1 MLKEQ
6 IDQSKCT
13 LPGPWDAFSEKWRGR
28 EMSRKR
34 PDGKVDLV
42 QQKEKI
48 LRNKVSMA
56 VRSLLT
62 IRDKKIREIL
72 KDRNE
77 MKNAQQIVQSRQEY
91 H

>member
-1 MLKEQ
+1 
-6 IDQSKCT
+6 
-13 LPGPWDAFSEKWRGR
+13 
-28 EMSRKR
+28 MSRKR
-34 PDGKVDLV
+34 PGGKVDLV

-48 LRNKVSMA
+48 LRNRVSMA

>member
-1 MLKEQ
+1 
-6 IDQSKCT
+6 
-13 LPGPWDAFSEKWRGR
+13 
-28 EMSRKR
+28 MSRKR

-42 QQKEKI
+42 QQKDKI
-48 LRNKVSMA
+48 LKNKVSMA

>member
-1 MLKEQ
+1 
-6 IDQSKCT
+6 
-13 LPGPWDAFSEKWRGR
+13 
-28 EMSRKR
+28 MSRKR
-34 PDGKVDLV
+34 PDCKVDLV

-48 LRNKVSMA
+48 LRNKVSIA

-72 KDRNE
+72 RDRNE

-91 H
+91 IKKCFKKEEDGTNLDVNR

>member
-1 MLKEQ
+1 
-6 IDQSKCT
+6 
-13 LPGPWDAFSEKWRGR
+13 
-28 EMSRKR
+28 MSRKR
-34 PDGKVDLV
+34 RDGKVDLV

-72 KDRNE
+72 RDRNE

>member
-1 MLKEQ
+1 
-6 IDQSKCT
+6 
-13 LPGPWDAFSEKWRGR
+13 
-28 EMSRKR
+28 MSRKR

-42 QQKEKI
+42 QEKEKI

-62 IRDKKIREIL
+62 IRDKEIREIL
-72 KDRNE
+72 RDRNE

>member
-1 MLKEQ
+1 
-6 IDQSKCT
+6 
-13 LPGPWDAFSEKWRGR
+13 
-28 EMSRKR
+28 MSRKR
-34 PDGKVDLV
+34 LDGKVDLV

-48 LRNKVSMA
+48 LRNKVWMA

-72 KDRNE
+72 RDRNE

>member
-1 MLKEQ
+1 
-6 IDQSKCT
+6 
-13 LPGPWDAFSEKWRGR
+13 
-28 EMSRKR
+28 MSRKR

-77 MKNAQQIVQSRQEY
+77 MKNAQQIAQSTQEY
-91 H
+91 RKKML

>member
-1 MLKEQ
+1 
-6 IDQSKCT
+6 
-13 LPGPWDAFSEKWRGR
+13 
-28 EMSRKR
+28 MSRKR

-48 LRNKVSMA
+48 LKNKVSMA

>member
-1 MLKEQ
+1 
-6 IDQSKCT
+6 
-13 LPGPWDAFSEKWRGR
+13 
-28 EMSRKR
+28 MSRKR

-72 KDRNE
+72 RDRNE
-77 MKNAQQIVQSRQEY
+77 MKNAQQIVQSRQEC

>member
-1 MLKEQ
+1 M
-6 IDQSKCT
+6 SK
-13 LPGPWDAFSEKWRGR
+13 
-28 EMSRKR
+28 KR
-34 PDGKVDLV
+34 PGGKVDLV

-48 LRNKVSMA
+48 LRNRVSMA

>member
-1 MLKEQ
+1 
-6 IDQSKCT
+6 
-13 LPGPWDAFSEKWRGR
+13 
-28 EMSRKR
+28 MSRKR

-42 QQKEKI
+42 HQKEKI

-56 VRSLLT
+56 VWSLLT

>member
-1 MLKEQ
+1 
-6 IDQSKCT
+6 
-13 LPGPWDAFSEKWRGR
+13 
-28 EMSRKR
+28 MSGKR

-48 LRNKVSMA
+48 MRNKVSMA

-77 MKNAQQIVQSRQEY
+77 MKNAQQIAQSTQEY
-91 H
+91 RKKML

>member
-1 MLKEQ
+1 
-6 IDQSKCT
+6 
-13 LPGPWDAFSEKWRGR
+13 
-28 EMSRKR
+28 MSRKR
-34 PDGKVDLV
+34 PDCKVDLV

-72 KDRNE
+72 RDRNE
-77 MKNAQQIVQSRQEY
+77 MNNAQQIVQSRQEY

>member
-1 MLKEQ
+1 
-6 IDQSKCT
+6 
-13 LPGPWDAFSEKWRGR
+13 
-28 EMSRKR
+28 MSRKR
-34 PDGKVDLV
+34 PDGKVDLE
-42 QQKEKI
+42 QQKEKS

>member
-1 MLKEQ
+1 M
-6 IDQSKCT
+6 SGKC
-13 LPGPWDAFSEKWRGR
+13 L
-28 EMSRKR
+28 
-34 PDGKVDLV
+34 DGKVDLL

-72 KDRNE
+72 RDRNE

>member
-1 MLKEQ
+1 
-6 IDQSKCT
+6 
-13 LPGPWDAFSEKWRGR
+13 
-28 EMSRKR
+28 MSGKR

-56 VRSLLT
+56 VRRLLT

-77 MKNAQQIVQSRQEY
+77 MKNAQQIAQSTQEY
-91 H
+91 RKKML

>member
-1 MLKEQ
+1 
-6 IDQSKCT
+6 
-13 LPGPWDAFSEKWRGR
+13 
-28 EMSRKR
+28 MSGKR

-48 LRNKVSMA
+48 MRTKVSMA
-56 VRSLLT
+56 IRSLLT

>member
-1 MLKEQ
+1 
-6 IDQSKCT
+6 
-13 LPGPWDAFSEKWRGR
+13 
-28 EMSRKR
+28 MSRKR
-34 PDGKVDLV
+34 PDGKVDLE
-42 QQKEKI
+42 QQKEKS

-72 KDRNE
+72 RDRNE

>member
-1 MLKEQ
+1 
-6 IDQSKCT
+6 
-13 LPGPWDAFSEKWRGR
+13 
-28 EMSRKR
+28 MSGKR

-48 LRNKVSMA
+48 MRNKVSMA

-72 KDRNE
+72 RDRNE

>member
-1 MLKEQ
+1 MHA
-6 IDQSKCT
+6 SW
-13 LPGPWDAFSEKWRGR
+13 PAGRFFWRGR
-28 EMSRKR
+28 EISRKR

-48 LRNKVSMA
+48 LRNKASMA

-72 KDRNE
+72 RDRNE
-77 MKNAQQIVQSRQEY
+77 VKNAQQIVQSRQEY

>member
-1 MLKEQ
+1 
-6 IDQSKCT
+6 
-13 LPGPWDAFSEKWRGR
+13 
-28 EMSRKR
+28 MSGKR

-48 LRNKVSMA
+48 MRNKVSMA

>member
-1 MLKEQ
+1 
-6 IDQSKCT
+6 
-13 LPGPWDAFSEKWRGR
+13 
-28 EMSRKR
+28 MSGKR

-48 LRNKVSMA
+48 MRNKVSMA
-56 VRSLLT
+56 IRSLLT

-77 MKNAQQIVQSRQEY
+77 MNRLRKVDKNTIKKCFKKEEKETNLDVNR
-91 H
+91 

>member
-1 MLKEQ
+1 
-6 IDQSKCT
+6 
-13 LPGPWDAFSEKWRGR
+13 
-28 EMSRKR
+28 MSRKR

-62 IRDKKIREIL
+62 IRDKRIREIL
-72 KDRNE
+72 RDRNE

>member
-1 MLKEQ
+1 
-6 IDQSKCT
+6 
-13 LPGPWDAFSEKWRGR
+13 
-28 EMSRKR
+28 MSRKR

-48 LRNKVSMA
+48 LKNKVSMA

-72 KDRNE
+72 RDRNE

>member
-1 MLKEQ
+1 
-6 IDQSKCT
+6 
-13 LPGPWDAFSEKWRGR
+13 
-28 EMSRKR
+28 MSRKR

-48 LRNKVSMA
+48 LKNKVSMA

-72 KDRNE
+72 RDRNE
-77 MKNAQQIVQSRQEY
+77 MKIAQQIVQSRQEY

>member
-1 MLKEQ
+1 
-6 IDQSKCT
+6 
-13 LPGPWDAFSEKWRGR
+13 
-28 EMSRKR
+28 MSRKR

-56 VRSLLT
+56 VRRLLT

-72 KDRNE
+72 RDRNE

>member
-1 MLKEQ
+1 M
-6 IDQSKCT
+6 SK
-13 LPGPWDAFSEKWRGR
+13 
-28 EMSRKR
+28 KR

>member
-1 MLKEQ
+1 
-6 IDQSKCT
+6 
-13 LPGPWDAFSEKWRGR
+13 
-28 EMSRKR
+28 MSRKR
-34 PDGKVDLV
+34 PDGK
-42 QQKEKI
+42 QKEKI
-48 LRNKVSMA
+48 LRNEVSMV

-77 MKNAQQIVQSRQEY
+77 MKNAQQIVQSRPEY

>member
-1 MLKEQ
+1 M
-6 IDQSKCT
+6 SK
-13 LPGPWDAFSEKWRGR
+13 
-28 EMSRKR
+28 KR
-34 PDGKVDLV
+34 PGGKVDLV

>member
-1 MLKEQ
+1 
-6 IDQSKCT
+6 
-13 LPGPWDAFSEKWRGR
+13 
-28 EMSRKR
+28 MSRKR
-34 PDGKVDLV
+34 PDGK
-42 QQKEKI
+42 QKEKI

-72 KDRNE
+72 RDRNE

>member
-1 MLKEQ
+1 
-6 IDQSKCT
+6 
-13 LPGPWDAFSEKWRGR
+13 
-28 EMSRKR
+28 MSGKR

>member
-1 MLKEQ
+1 
-6 IDQSKCT
+6 
-13 LPGPWDAFSEKWRGR
+13 
-28 EMSRKR
+28 MSRKR
-34 PDGKVDLV
+34 SDGKVDLV

-72 KDRNE
+72 RDRNE

>member
-1 MLKEQ
+1 
-6 IDQSKCT
+6 
-13 LPGPWDAFSEKWRGR
+13 
-28 EMSRKR
+28 MSRKR

-48 LRNKVSMA
+48 LKNKVSMA

-72 KDRNE
+72 RDRNE
-77 MKNAQQIVQSRQEY
+77 MKNAQQIVQSRQEC

>member
-1 MLKEQ
+1 MN
-6 IDQSKCT
+6 QSKCT
-13 LPGPWDAFSEKWRGR
+13 LPGPRDAFSEKWRGR

-34 PDGKVDLV
+34 SDGKVDLV

-72 KDRNE
+72 RDRNE

>member
-1 MLKEQ
+1 
-6 IDQSKCT
+6 
-13 LPGPWDAFSEKWRGR
+13 
-28 EMSRKR
+28 MSRKR

-72 KDRNE
+72 RDRNE

-91 H
+91 IKKCFKKEEDGTNLDVNR

>member
-1 MLKEQ
+1 
-6 IDQSKCT
+6 
-13 LPGPWDAFSEKWRGR
+13 
-28 EMSRKR
+28 MSRKR

-42 QQKEKI
+42 QEKEKI

-62 IRDKKIREIL
+62 IRDKEIREIL

>member
-1 MLKEQ
+1 
-6 IDQSKCT
+6 
-13 LPGPWDAFSEKWRGR
+13 
-28 EMSRKR
+28 MSRKR

-48 LRNKVSMA
+48 LKNKVSMA

-77 MKNAQQIVQSRQEY
+77 MKNAQQIVQSRQEC